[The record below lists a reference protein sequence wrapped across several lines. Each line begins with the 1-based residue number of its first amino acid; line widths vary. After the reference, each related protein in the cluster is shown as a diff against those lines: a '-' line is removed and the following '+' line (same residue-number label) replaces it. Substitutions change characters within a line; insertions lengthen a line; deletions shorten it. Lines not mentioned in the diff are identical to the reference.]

1 MKTYVNPEIEV
12 VFFENEDIVT
22 ESSVLDNAIKSL
34 TDPTKQGDNLI
45 DY

>member
-22 ESSVLDNAIKSL
+22 ESTVLDNALESL
-34 TDPTKQGDNLI
+34 TDPNKPGDNLI
-45 DY
+45 GY